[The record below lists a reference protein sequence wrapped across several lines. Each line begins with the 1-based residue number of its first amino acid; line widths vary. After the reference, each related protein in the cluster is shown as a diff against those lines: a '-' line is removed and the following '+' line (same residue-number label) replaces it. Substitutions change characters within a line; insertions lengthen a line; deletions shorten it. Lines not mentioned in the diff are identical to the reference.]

1 MKLSTLV
8 AGKVSSQDT
17 PTPSADGHTLFPVPT
32 SHFDREIM
40 GYGSSRKGEEDE
52 AESDEYQQTTMLGR
66 GPQA

>member
-1 MKLSTLV
+1 MKLSTVV

-17 PTPSADGHTLFPVPT
+17 PTPSAEGHTLFPAAT
-32 SHFDREIM
+32 SHFDREII
-40 GYGSSRKGEEDE
+40 GYGSSKKGEEDE

>member
-1 MKLSTLV
+1 MKLSTVV

-17 PTPSADGHTLFPVPT
+17 PTPSVDSHALFPAAT
-32 SHFDREIM
+32 SHFDRETT
-40 GYGSSRKGEEDE
+40 GYGSSKKGEEDE